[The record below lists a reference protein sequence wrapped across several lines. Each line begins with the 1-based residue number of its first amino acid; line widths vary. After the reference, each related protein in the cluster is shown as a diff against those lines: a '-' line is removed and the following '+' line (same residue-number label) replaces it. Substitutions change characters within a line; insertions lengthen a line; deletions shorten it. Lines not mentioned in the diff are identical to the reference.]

1 MSKLPKVE
9 KFKGDNTQNFA
20 IWIKQFEAHC
30 TALTVADARKLDT
43 LQCCVEGTA
52 FSYLCDLKE
61 DENNQATYN
70 TVKTAFEAKFFIN
83 EY

>member
-9 KFKGDNTQNFA
+9 KFKGDNTQNFK

-30 TALTVADARKLDT
+30 SAATVTDGKKLDT

-61 DENNQATYN
+61 DEENVATYA
-70 TVKTAFEAKFFIN
+70 TVKAAFLEILW
-83 EY
+83 